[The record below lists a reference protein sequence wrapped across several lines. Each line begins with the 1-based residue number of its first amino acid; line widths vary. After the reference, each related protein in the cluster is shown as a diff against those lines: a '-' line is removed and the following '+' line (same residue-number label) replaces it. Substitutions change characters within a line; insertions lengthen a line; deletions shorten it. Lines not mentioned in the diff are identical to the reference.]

1 MPESTLIPRV
11 KALIGFRAVFIT
23 FLLGSIYLFKID
35 FLNLLYPTAI
45 TYFIAAMYALTIIY
59 AVLLPRI
66 KNLFFFVYVQLIIDV
81 ISEISLIYITGGIES
96 WFSFTLLL
104 TVLSSS
110 IVLNKKAGYIIAS
123 VSSIFYGVLIDLQF
137 YQLLPIRYAPSIR
150 EQEFLY
156 NIFIHILSFYITA
169 YLSGYLSHR
178 LEKTVRKLEE
188 QNLYVKDLEL
198 FNTTVIESLP
208 GGLFVTD
215 INNTATIFNKA
226 AEKIVGIK
234 KNNVLGE
241 KIESV
246 LPFLKYPLQSG
257 RFEATLLTRQNEKK
271 IIGMTISSFE
281 DMRGHETG
289 YIGVFQDLTQFKKLE
304 LQMKQKEQWAT
315 IGELSANIAHEIRN
329 PLASLKGSIEILR
342 ENKSPDTQ
350 RDKLMSIAL
359 NEMDRLNRII
369 TDFLTYSSPKRFE
382 LHRTDLHALLD
393 ETIELIGNIEDSRSR
408 ISIKK
413 DFSGPLYADV
423 DPQKIR
429 QVFWNLGMNAL
440 ESMKEG
446 GELLVSSANNGNTIR
461 ITFTDN
467 GPGIGA
473 DDINKIFYPFYTTKE
488 EGTGL
493 GLSIAYRII
502 EEHFGNLSVKSIP
515 DTETRF
521 EIALPKKDEQS

>member
-1 MPESTLIPRV
+1 MPESNLIPRV

-23 FLLGSIYLFKID
+23 FLLGSIFVFKIEY
-35 FLNLLYPTAI
+35 LTLPYPHAI
-45 TYFIAAMYALTIIY
+45 TYFIISMYALTVVY

-66 KNLFFFVYVQLIIDV
+66 KNLFRFVYVQIIFDV
-81 ISEISLIYITGGIES
+81 IAEIALIYLTGGIES
-96 WFSFTLLL
+96 WFSFILLL

-123 VSSIFYGVLIDLQF
+123 FSSILYGLLIDLQF
-137 YQLLPIRYAPSIR
+137 YRLLPIGYTVSIR

-169 YLSGYLSHR
+169 YLGGYLSHR

-215 INNTATIFNKA
+215 IDNNVTIFNKA

-234 KNNVLGE
+234 KNDVLGK

-246 LPFLKYPLQSG
+246 LPFLKYPLQVG
-257 RFEATLLTRQNEKK
+257 RFEKTLLTGQNEKK
-271 IIGMTISSFE
+271 IIGMTISVFE
-281 DMRGHETG
+281 DMRGTEAG
-289 YIGVFQDLTQFKKLE
+289 YIGVFQNLTQFKKLE
-304 LQMKQKEQWAT
+304 AEIKQKEQWAT

-329 PLASLKGSIEILR
+329 PLASLKGSIEILK
-342 ENKSPDTQ
+342 ENKSPSIH
-350 RDKLMSIAL
+350 RDKLMGIAL
-359 NEMDRLNRII
+359 KEMDRLNLII
-369 TDFLTYSSPKRFE
+369 TDFLTYSSPKQIS
-382 LHRTDLHALLD
+382 LQKTDIHSLLD
-393 ETIELIGNIEDSRSR
+393 ETMELIRNIEDYRDN
-408 ISIKK
+408 ISVKK
-413 DFSGPLYADV
+413 EFKGLLYAYV

-429 QVFWNLGMNAL
+429 QVFWNLGMNAI
-440 ESMKEG
+440 EAMTKG
-446 GELLVSSANNGNTIR
+446 GELVVGSYDNADTIR
-461 ITFTDN
+461 LTFTDN
-467 GPGIGA
+467 GPGISA
-473 DDINKIFYPFYTTKE
+473 ADINKIFYPFFTTKE

-502 EEHFGNLSVKSIP
+502 EEHRGTLSVQSVP
-515 DTETRF
+515 DIKTCF
-521 EIALPKKDEQS
+521 EIALPKNNE